1 MWTEGYLILLGG
13 SVGAVVLLCRWGEE
27 DAGQGPE
34 KAWLALLFGC
44 RVRGYTGGM
53 WQLWAWVKRYPLV
66 GATLG
71 AGAVGGV
78 LVATGASGVA
88 HVVVAVYA
96 LAVAARQAWGMVRS
110 LLRGEVGLDVLAVT
124 AVVATVVVGDVWAA
138 LIVVLMLTGGEA
150 LEDYATARAHR
161 EVSALLERA
170 PQQAHRVGAD
180 GQVVDVPVDQVA
192 VGDLLVVKPGEAVPV
207 DGVLEGGSASFDES
221 SLTGESLPVEHPA
234 GAQVMSGSVSLE
246 QVARVRAAVPA
257 AESQYQKIVELVQAA
272 ADSKAPIVRLADRYA
287 VPFTAVALVIGGVAW
302 AVSGDPVRFAE
313 VLVVAT
319 PCPLLI
325 AAPVAFLA
333 GMSRAAKNGVIVK
346 SGGVLET
353 LARVR
358 TAAFDKTGTLTYG
371 RPVVESVEPAAGTD
385 ERQLVALAA
394 AAEQYSPHVLARSVV
409 DAATARGVTVP
420 EATQV
425 QETTAAGVSAVVD
438 GETVV
443 VGKGAHV
450 AEVTGQE
457 VPDAPT
463 EPGRMQVHVGVG
475 RRYAG
480 RLVLTDEVRQNA
492 ASTLTALHRLG
503 VRRTVM
509 LTGDAEPTA
518 RHVGAEVGVDE
529 VRAALLPAGKVEVVA
544 EERDRPVMM
553 VGDGV
558 NDAPVLAA
566 ADVGVAMGAR
576 GATAASES
584 ADVVVMLDDLS
595 RVAAAVAISRR
606 TVSVALQSI
615 WLGIG
620 ISIGLMVV
628 AAAGLIPAVV
638 GAALQEVVDLV
649 AILMALRAV
658 RAGPGEADLLSDPGA
673 GAVHRTGLVQPDRLP
688 A

>member
-1 MWTEGYLILLGG
+1 M
-13 SVGAVVLLCRWGEE
+13 
-27 DAGQGPE
+27 
-34 KAWLALLFGC
+34 LFGC

-53 WQLWAWVKRYPLV
+53 RQLWAWVRRYPLV

-71 AGAVGGV
+71 VGAVGGV
-78 LVATGASGVA
+78 LVAAGASGVA

-110 LLRGEVGLDVLAVT
+110 LLRGEIGLDVLAVT

-170 PQQAHRVGAD
+170 PQQAHRVEAD
-180 GQVVDVPVDQVA
+180 GRVVDVPVDQVE

-221 SLTGESLPVEHPA
+221 SLTGESLPVEHPT

-287 VPFTAVALVIGGVAW
+287 VPFTAVALVIGGIAW

-371 RPVVESVEPAAGTD
+371 RPVVESVEPAPGTD
-385 ERQLVALAA
+385 GRRLVALAA

-409 DAATARGVTVP
+409 DAATARGVAVP

-529 VRAALLPAGKVEVVA
+529 VRAALLPAGKVEAVA
-544 EERDRPVMM
+544 GEQDRPVMM

-606 TVSVALQSI
+606 TISVALQSI

-620 ISIGLMVV
+620 ISVGLMVV
-628 AAAGLIPAVV
+628 AAAGMIPAVV

-649 AILMALRAV
+649 AILMALRAM
-658 RAGPGEADLLSDPGA
+658 RAGRGEADLRPDPGA
-673 GAVHRTGLVQPDRLP
+673 GAAHRAELVQPDRLP